1 MTPITILKAQAAA
14 KRDAIIAQAQLEYRQ
29 DIQSIRALM
38 RQIKTRKP
46 RVKAKTAKTGIRS
59 DAYGGMTTI
68 QASRLV
74 LADGRPRRI
83 AEIVLEMQARGHR
96 SKDDPDA
103 VIKTLRAAFTY
114 HEGKFVRDDQRRWT
128 LAK

>member
-1 MTPITILKAQAAA
+1 MTPINILKSQATA

-38 RQIKTRKP
+38 RQIKTRQP
-46 RVKAKTAKTGIRS
+46 RPKSKVAKTGIRS

-68 QASRLV
+68 QASKLV
-74 LADGRPRRI
+74 LADGRPRRL
-83 AEIVLEMQARGHR
+83 AEIVLEMQARGFR
-96 SKDDPDA
+96 SDDDPDA
-103 VIKTLRAAFTY
+103 ILKTLRAAFTY
-114 HEGKFVRDDQRRWT
+114 HPDKFVRDDQRRWT